1 MDRHH
6 NMKRAVFKTRKITM
20 LQTPHTK
27 AEEVDSTNRPK
38 PVLPTSWWVT
48 RWLVGHQKHLVRS
61 LQLVGPAD
69 QPTGDKLIKAERPRD
84 PGRVRPAILERKKDV
99 SR

>member
-1 MDRHH
+1 
-6 NMKRAVFKTRKITM
+6 MKRAVFQTRKITM
-20 LQTPHTK
+20 LQTLHTK

-38 PVLPTSWWVT
+38 PVLLASWWVT

-61 LQLVGPAD
+61 LQLVGPAE
-69 QPTGDKLIKAERPRD
+69 QPTSDKLIKAERP
-84 PGRVRPAILERKKDV
+84 KDQ